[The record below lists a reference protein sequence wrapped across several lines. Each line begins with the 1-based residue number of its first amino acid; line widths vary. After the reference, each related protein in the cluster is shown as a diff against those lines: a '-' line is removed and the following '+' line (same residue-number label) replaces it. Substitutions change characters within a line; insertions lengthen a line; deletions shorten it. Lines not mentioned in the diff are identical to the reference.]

1 MVGNWTHSSADLNL
15 IPFVMTMTEEDKNIS
30 QLQKDYG
37 ILEQRVKFLEK
48 IVYWFIGF
56 VALNLIGSF
65 ILWIST
71 LKN

>member
-1 MVGNWTHSSADLNL
+1 
-15 IPFVMTMTEEDKNIS
+15 MTMTEDDRSIT

-48 IVYWFIGF
+48 IVYWFIAF

-65 ILWIST
+65 ILWVSSF
-71 LKN
+71 KN